1 MQSGFYTVA
10 GGMVTQFNRLD
21 MISENL
27 ANVNTDGYKRRD
39 AIIGDFMRIYQN
51 RRDELPLANQTKA
64 AAKFLNR
71 SINRVPRLVEKYT
84 DFRMGPMMKT
94 GNPLD
99 VALGEKNLFFA
110 VETPSGIR
118 LTRNGAFL
126 LDEEGRLVTKEGYKV
141 LSQSYFQNHRAI
153 TIPEN
158 AINVSISK
166 GGRIEYLDQTAM
178 ESPIHVDDLMVVRVD
193 NLQDLKPE
201 ADNYFKIPGKA
212 FDQKNMNIVT
222 DTDAVHQF
230 MLEKSNVNPVR
241 QMTALIETNR
251 LVEMYQKAMDAQ
263 MNDMNQDAINKL
275 ASLRA

>member
-1 MQSGFYTVA
+1 MQSGFYTVV

-27 ANVNTDGYKRRD
+27 ANVNTDGFKRRD
-39 AIIGDFMRIYQN
+39 AIIGDFMRIYQK
-51 RRDELPLANQTKA
+51 RRDELPLANQTKE

-71 SINRVPRLVEKYT
+71 SLNRVPRLVEKYI
-84 DFRMGPMMKT
+84 DFQMGPMMKT

-99 VALGEKNLFFA
+99 LALGEKNLFFA
-110 VETPSGIR
+110 VETPDGIR

-126 LDEEGRLVTKEGYKV
+126 LDDEGRLVSKEGYKV
-141 LSQSYFQNHRAI
+141 LSRSYFQNHRAI

-158 AINVSISK
+158 ALKISISK

-178 ESPIHVDDLMVVRVD
+178 ESPIYVDDLMVVRVD
-193 NLQDLKPE
+193 DLQSLAPE
-201 ADNYFKIPGKA
+201 ADNYYTMPGKKME
-212 FDQKNMNIVT
+212 QEMNIVS

-263 MNDMNQDAINKL
+263 MNEMNQEAVNKL

>member
-1 MQSGFYTVA
+1 MQSGFYTVV

-27 ANVNTDGYKRRD
+27 ANVNTDGFKRRD
-39 AIIGDFMRIYQN
+39 AIIGDFMRIYQKS
-51 RRDELPLANQTKA
+51 RDELPLANQTKE

-84 DFRMGPMMKT
+84 DFQMGPMMKT

-99 VALGEKNLFFA
+99 LALGEKNLFFA
-110 VETPSGIR
+110 VETPDGIR

-126 LDEEGRLVTKEGYKV
+126 LDDAGRLVTKEGYKV

-153 TIPEN
+153 EIPEN
-158 AINVSISK
+158 ALKISISK

-178 ESPIHVDDLMVVRVD
+178 ESPIYVDDLMVVRVD
-193 NLQDLKPE
+193 DLQSLAPE
-201 ADNYFKIPGKA
+201 ADNYYTMPGK
-212 FDQKNMNIVT
+212 KMEREMNIVT

-263 MNDMNQDAINKL
+263 MNEMNQEAVNKL

>member
-27 ANVNTDGYKRRD
+27 ANVNTDGFKRRD
-39 AIIGDFMRIYQN
+39 AIIGDFMRIYQK
-51 RRDELPLANQTKA
+51 RRDELPLANQTKE

-84 DFRMGPMMKT
+84 DFQMGPMMKT

-110 VETPSGIR
+110 VETPGGIR

-126 LDEEGRLVTKEGYKV
+126 LDDKGRLVTKEGYKV
-141 LSQSYFQNHRAI
+141 LSKSYFQNHRAI

-158 AINVSISK
+158 ALKISISK

-178 ESPIHVDDLMVVRVD
+178 ESPIYVDDLMVVRVD
-193 NLQDLKPE
+193 DLQSLAPE
-201 ADNYFKIPGKA
+201 ADNYFKMPGKKME
-212 FDQKNMNIVT
+212 QEMNIVT
-222 DTDAVHQF
+222 DTDGVHQF

-263 MNDMNQDAINKL
+263 MNEMNQEAVNKL